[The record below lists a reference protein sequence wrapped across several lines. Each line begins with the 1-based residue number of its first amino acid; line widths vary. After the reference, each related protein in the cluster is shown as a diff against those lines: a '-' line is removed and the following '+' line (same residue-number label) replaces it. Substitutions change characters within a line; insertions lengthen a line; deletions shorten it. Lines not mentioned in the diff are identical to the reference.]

1 MKIDLTQNLMS
12 ISDPEEP
19 LEEFEK
25 FSNPNFISTVATPN
39 EGLKGVRKVIIN
51 LRRACLSALLGN
63 FDADRTVT
71 GIEKNKWA
79 MLAVRIQE
87 NDTVDFT
94 SEEITL
100 IKERIG
106 IAYGSE
112 VVGPAYAAIDPVKE
126 ETDG

>member
-1 MKIDLTQNLMS
+1 MS